1 MRMLKFLPGTGIFGR
16 IMGYAK
22 ERGKLEQL
30 LVKIASVDTYNE
42 KSLAI
47 LVDSYEKYSH
57 TVRILKNKNE
67 DIFMDLYTNE
77 LQAIKEAK
85 KVLRE
90 SDSDESRQLNFAAYK
105 SSIVTALENTIKT
118 TLETL

>member
-1 MRMLKFLPGTGIFGR
+1 MSCFKMFPIFTA

-57 TVRILKNKNE
+57 TVRILKNKNA

-85 KVLRE
+85 KTLRE
-90 SDSDESRQLNFAAYK
+90 SDSDESRQINFIAYK
-105 SSIVTALENTIKT
+105 TSIVSALEKTINT
-118 TLETL
+118 TLETV

>member
-1 MRMLKFLPGTGIFGR
+1 
-16 IMGYAK
+16 MGYAK

-30 LVKIASVDTYNE
+30 IVKIASINTYDQ

-57 TVRILKNKNE
+57 TVRILKNKNA
-67 DIFMDLYTNE
+67 DSFMDLYTNE

-85 KVLRE
+85 KTLRE
-90 SDSDESRQLNFAAYK
+90 SDSDENRQLNFVAYK
-105 SSIVTALENTIKT
+105 ASIVSALEKTIKT
-118 TLETL
+118 TLDTL